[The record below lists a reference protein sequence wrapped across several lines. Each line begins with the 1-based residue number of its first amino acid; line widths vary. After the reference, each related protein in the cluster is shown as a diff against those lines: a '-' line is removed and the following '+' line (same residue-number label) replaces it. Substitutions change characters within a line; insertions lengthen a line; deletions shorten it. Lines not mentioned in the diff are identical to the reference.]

1 MQYRWSRALR
11 RIGRSLSTAERLAV
25 AIVISSIVV
34 WLLDLVRVWPVVY
47 TLGAYPDGYMLQ
59 QRPWGIATYM
69 WVHSDLMHLLI
80 NTLTLLVVGRLFE
93 RHYGDWSLLR
103 LFVLGALIGALIYLV
118 GYQILRG
125 LDIAIA
131 PLPLLG
137 SSAGVYALALGA
149 ASADPHRRVQFLI
162 LEEVRLI
169 YLIMVYLFIDW
180 LLIEGNLG
188 GRLAHFGGA
197 LCGILWGLRYRADK
211 GGTMS
216 WIHRLGCLAL
226 RRRNKDLK
234 ESIQDVNKI
243 LDKLRHSGLSGISD
257 EERKALHRASGQ
269 LQHKPQS
276 VERKDD

>member
-1 MQYRWSRALR
+1 MR

-34 WLLDLVRVWPVVY
+34 WLLDLVRVWPIVY

-59 QRPWGIATYM
+59 QRPWGVATYM

-93 RHYGDWSLLR
+93 RHYGDWSLLI

-149 ASADPHRRVQFLI
+149 ACADPHRRVQFLI
-162 LEEVRLI
+162 PEEVRLI

-211 GGTMS
+211 WGTMS

-226 RRRNKDLK
+226 RRRNKDFK
-234 ESIQDVNKI
+234 ESIQDVSKI

-257 EERKALHRASGQ
+257 EERKALHRASDQ